1 VTGPE
6 RPRAELAAVVAEGF
20 FSRLSFGLVTFGVPL
35 YALRLG
41 MSLAEIG
48 LLTSFNLVV
57 AIVLKPA
64 MGWVADRMG
73 LKPSLTVA
81 ITLRSLVGM
90 LLIFAQSPWQLF
102 AIRGV
107 HGLSTALR
115 DPAMG
120 AIIAEV
126 GGKKA
131 VASSFAWYQTG
142 KSAAG
147 SMGKA
152 LAGLLLAV
160 TASSFPIL
168 FGAALVLSVVPLMV
182 VVKFVRR
189 DDRMGSANE
198 EAAGPDVL
206 TLTKGEAPH
215 HLRATASSPRGT
227 LAIAGLG
234 FLVSGTAYMMANLF
248 PVLATEYAGLTEG
261 ETGAIYL
268 IGTLV
273 ALSGP
278 LWGWLSDHVS
288 QGLVLSIRGIAN
300 VCSSVLYL
308 VSPSFLGLAAGRALD
323 DTGKAA
329 FRPAWG
335 ALMAHAAR
343 SDRERRARIMAYLSA
358 GEDAGEV
365 AGPIVAGLLWSA
377 WGVPVVMVARILLAL
392 ATEFYAILFTRSLP
406 RKRATT
412 RLVVQPGPGR
422 LTAPVMASV
431 RLRQ

>member
-1 VTGPE
+1 MIGPD
-6 RPRAELAAVVAEGF
+6 RSRAQLAAIVAEGF
-20 FSRLSFGLVTFGVPL
+20 LSRLSFGLVTFGLPL

-48 LLTSFNLVV
+48 LLISFNLVV
-57 AIVLKPA
+57 AIVLKPV
-64 MGWVADRMG
+64 MGWIADRVG

-81 ITLRSLVGM
+81 ISLRSLVG
-90 LLIFAQSPWQLF
+90 LLLVFAQAPWQLF

-120 AIIAEV
+120 AIIAQL

-147 SMGKA
+147 SVGKA
-152 LAGLLLAV
+152 VAGLVLAV
-160 TASSFPIL
+160 TASSFPVL
-168 FGAALVLSVVPLMV
+168 FGAALVLSVAPLLV
-182 VVKFVRR
+182 VVRFIRS
-189 DDRMGSANE
+189 DDSPVSQ
-198 EAAGPDVL
+198 EAAMAGEVALRVTEGEGP
-206 TLTKGEAPH
+206 GRSPGRAPS
-215 HLRATASSPRGT
+215 TPGT
-227 LAIAGLG
+227 LACAGLG

-248 PVLATEYAGLTEG
+248 PVLATEYAGLSEG
-261 ETGAIYL
+261 EIGAIYL

-278 LWGWLSDHVS
+278 LWGWLADHVS
-288 QGLVLSIRGIAN
+288 QRLVLSIRGVAN
-300 VCSSVLYL
+300 VCSSIIYL

-343 SDRERRARIMAYLSA
+343 SHRNRRARIIGYLSA

-365 AGPIVAGLLWSA
+365 AGPIIAGLLWSA
-377 WGVPVVMVARILLAL
+377 WGVPVVLAVRILLAL
-392 ATEFYAILFTRSLP
+392 ATEFYAIVFTRSLQVE
-406 RKRATT
+406 RSTF
-412 RLVVQPGPGR
+412 R
-422 LTAPVMASV
+422 LTIQAGPKGLTPPLIASV
-431 RLRQ
+431 RPRL